1 MIAVILVA
9 AGLGV
14 LAFDAA
20 DFSFSGLAILALLL
34 LALGLW
40 VGGAFDRSQWVADD
54 ETSAR
59 LDAVDRDIDARR
71 SGR

>member
-1 MIAVILVA
+1 MNPAALVLLMVAVVLIPGALIV
-9 AGLGV
+9 GGFNGLTLLGV
-14 LAFDAA
+14 LAAVAA
-20 DFSFSGLAILALLL
+20 IVLAII
-34 LALGLW
+34 
-40 VGGAFDRSQWVADD
+40 GAPWVADD

>member
-1 MIAVILVA
+1 MTALVLLVT
-9 AGLGV
+9 GLLLLG
-14 LAFDAA
+14 FDAA
-20 DFSFSGLAILALLL
+20 DFTITGISILALLL
-34 LALGLW
+34 IALGLW